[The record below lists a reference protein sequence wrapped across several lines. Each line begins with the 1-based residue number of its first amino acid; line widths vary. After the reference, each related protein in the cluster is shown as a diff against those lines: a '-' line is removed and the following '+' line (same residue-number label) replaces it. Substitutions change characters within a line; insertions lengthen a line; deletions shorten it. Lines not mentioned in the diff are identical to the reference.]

1 MNKIEFVRGQGGVVK
16 ALAGEDHIS
25 GFLMY
30 LREAG
35 YPLATEGMEGFSE
48 INPMMAISTI
58 ERAESLGITA
68 AATDW
73 EIQALH
79 YHLSEV
85 FRVNPG
91 VSLYVGLFRLDGE
104 AAYDFSEVKRLQN
117 YGEGRLRQMAVYAP
131 GRTLNPVD
139 LTALQGVADT
149 PEQQDIPLSLF
160 YGCKIE
166 EVRSLPQV
174 SGSNK
179 KNVSVVI
186 GQAGDGRG
194 AALFTDS
201 RNMVNPEGMGARK
214 YSVTCLGTVLG
225 IVSKAAV
232 HESIA
237 WVQKFP
243 TGIDMAA
250 FADGTLFR
258 NLDRAEVDSLD
269 QKRYVFA
276 MTYSGLAGT
285 YLNDSHTL
293 DDPKSDYAYIEAVRT
308 MDKAVRG
315 IRTYVLP
322 YLGSPLQL
330 DPETGKLKPE
340 VAAYLEV
347 LAGRQLEDME
357 RAGELS
363 GYDVKVDPDQNVL
376 VTSKVVFTIRKVQVG
391 VMRTVSVNIGF
402 TTKLD

>member
-30 LREAG
+30 LKEAA
-35 YPLATEGMEGFSE
+35 YPQFAEGMEGFSE
-48 INPMMAISTI
+48 ENPMLAVSTV

-68 AATDW
+68 TATDW

-85 FRVNPG
+85 FRINPG
-91 VSLYVGLFRLDGE
+91 ISLYVGLFRQGE
-104 AAYDFSEVKRLQN
+104 EAFDFSEVKRLQN
-117 YGEGRLRQMAVYAP
+117 YAEGRLRQVAVYAP
-131 GRTLNPVD
+131 ARTLQAAD

-149 PEQQDIPLSLF
+149 LEQQDIPLSLL
-160 YGCKIE
+160 YACRIG
-166 EVRSLPQV
+166 EVRNLPQV
-174 SGSNK
+174 CGSNK

-194 AALFTDS
+194 AALFTDA
-201 RNMVNPEGMGARK
+201 RNTSDPEGSGARK
-214 YSVTCLGTVLG
+214 YSVSCLGTVLG
-225 IVSKAAV
+225 MVSKAAV
-232 HESIA
+232 HECIA

-243 TGIDMAA
+243 TGIDIPA
-250 FADGTLFR
+250 FADGTLLR

-269 QKRYVFA
+269 QKRYLFPL
-276 MTYSGLAGT
+276 TYSGLAGT

-293 DDPKSDYAYIEAVRT
+293 DDPKSDYAYLEAVRT

-340 VAAYLEV
+340 VSAYLEI
-347 LAGRQLEDME
+347 LAGKQLEDME
-357 RAGELS
+357 RDGELS

-376 VTSKVVFTIRKVQVG
+376 ATSKVVFTIRKVQVG